1 LKYIRQCIFSG
12 KTFPS
17 LTNHVVKEPNFQDM
31 RKKHIHWL
39 WGILLLAVW
48 SFQSCGTVRDVS
60 AADERYDLGYMKISK
75 RESTNS
81 VGQWDRDYQDSPN
94 LTLADML
101 LRVPGVNVR
110 GSDRNAKVTVRG
122 ISSFQANIEPLFVVD
137 GMSLGFGYSSVA
149 FLNPMEVEHI
159 SVLKDGGA
167 ALYGVRGANGV
178 IVIETKRPEQKHKR
192 R

>member
-1 LKYIRQCIFSG
+1 MK
-12 KTFPS
+12 
-17 LTNHVVKEPNFQDM
+17 
-31 RKKHIHWL
+31 KKHIHWL
-39 WGILLLAVW
+39 WGILLLAAW

-60 AADERYDLGYMKISK
+60 ANDERYDLGYMKVSK
-75 RESTNS
+75 KESTNS
-81 VGQWDRDYQDSPN
+81 VGQWDREYQDSPN

-137 GMSLGFGYSSVA
+137 GMSIGFGYSSVA

-178 IVIETKRPEQKHKR
+178 IVIETKRPEQRHKR